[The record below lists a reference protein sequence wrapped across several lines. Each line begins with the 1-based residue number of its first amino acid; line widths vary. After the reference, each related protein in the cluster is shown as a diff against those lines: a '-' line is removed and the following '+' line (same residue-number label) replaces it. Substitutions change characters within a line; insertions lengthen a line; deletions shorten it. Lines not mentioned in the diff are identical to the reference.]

1 MVSDYFSTLFYTT
14 HILHS
19 TFISIPVVH
28 ATTIGTL
35 SPSPFVPTSNPMR
48 TRRLSLAAGLFI
60 LGLPLMAGCGNGGA
74 QAPRINAGGATFV
87 NPIMQ
92 KWSGEYK
99 TRKNVEIDYVSKG
112 SGYGIE
118 QMTAK
123 TIDFGCSDAPMSK
136 EQLAA
141 AKEKGSDVIHVP
153 LIIGAVAV
161 VYNVPGVDTPIKLT
175 GDILADI
182 YRKDITKWDHP
193 RIAALNPG
201 MPPGKDIV
209 VVARAEKSGTTN
221 IFTEYLS
228 KASGSFQAAI
238 GTSTKP
244 KWPKDVVLQEQND
257 GVAGFVKNNEYTIGY
272 VEVLFARKNDLKTV
286 LLKNK
291 AGEYVGP
298 DADGAIAAAEE
309 AMKIKPTEEPYSLH
323 ELTYSLTDAA
333 GAKSYPI
340 CGISYGIL
348 FAKLPKDKGPTIVEF
363 LKWAVTDGQQFAKE
377 LEYAPLPADLQKKV
391 QERLGQVTFE

>member
-1 MVSDYFSTLFYTT
+1 
-14 HILHS
+14 
-19 TFISIPVVH
+19 
-28 ATTIGTL
+28 
-35 SPSPFVPTSNPMR
+35 MR
-48 TRRLSLAAGLFI
+48 TRHFTSIAAHFAI
-60 LGLPLMAGCGNGGA
+60 AFPLLTAVTGCGNGGS
-74 QAPRINAGGATFV
+74 QSPRVSAGGATFV

-99 TRKNVEIDYVSKG
+99 TRHNVEIDYVSKG

-118 QMTAK
+118 QMTAR

-136 EQLAA
+136 EQLSA
-141 AKEKGSDVIHVP
+141 AKEKGGDVLHVP
-153 LIIGAVAV
+153 LIMGAVAV
-161 VYNVPGVDTPIKLT
+161 VYNLPGVDAPLKLT

-182 YRKDITKWDHP
+182 YRKEITKWDHP
-193 RIAALNPG
+193 RIVALNPG

-228 KASGSFQAAI
+228 KASGPFKAEI

-244 KWPKDVVLQEQND
+244 KWPKDIVAQEQND

-272 VEVLFARKNDLKTV
+272 VEVLFAKKNNLKSV
-286 LLKNK
+286 LVRNK
-291 AGEYVGP
+291 VGEFVGP
-298 DADGAIAAAEE
+298 DAEGAVAAAEE
-309 AMKIKPTEEPYSLH
+309 CMKNKPTDEPYSLH

-333 GAKSYPI
+333 GAKTYPI

-363 LKWAVTDGQQFAKE
+363 LKWAVTDGQQFARDM
-377 LEYAPLPADLQKKV
+377 EYAPLPIQLQKKV

>member
-1 MVSDYFSTLFYTT
+1 M
-14 HILHS
+14 
-19 TFISIPVVH
+19 P
-28 ATTIGTL
+28 
-35 SPSPFVPTSNPMR
+35 

-112 SGYGIE
+112 SGYGVE

-136 EQLAA
+136 EQAAA
-141 AKEKGSDVIHVP
+141 AKEKGGDVIHVP
-153 LIIGAVAV
+153 LIMGAVAV
-161 VYNVPGVDTPIKLT
+161 VYNVPGVNAPIKLT

-193 RIAALNPG
+193 RITALNPG

-272 VEVLFARKNDLKTV
+272 VEVLFAKKNDLKTI

-298 DADGAIAAAEE
+298 NADGAVAAAEE

>member
-1 MVSDYFSTLFYTT
+1 MHQVRTLF
-14 HILHS
+14 
-19 TFISIPVVH
+19 
-28 ATTIGTL
+28 A
-35 SPSPFVPTSNPMR
+35 
-48 TRRLSLAAGLFI
+48 SLFF
-60 LGLPLMAGCGNGGA
+60 LGLPLLAGCGGGST

-92 KWSGEYK
+92 KWSGEY
-99 TRKNVEIDYVSKG
+99 RRLLNVEIDYVSKG

-118 QMTAK
+118 QMTAR

-136 EQLAA
+136 EQVNA
-141 AKEKGSDVIHVP
+141 AKDKGGEIIHVP
-153 LIIGAVAV
+153 LIVGAVAV
-161 VYNVPGVDTPIKLT
+161 VTNLPGQNAPIKLT

-182 YRKDITKWDHP
+182 YRKEITKWDHP
-193 RIAALNPG
+193 RITALNQG
-201 MPPGKDIV
+201 MPTDKDIV

-228 KASGSFQAAI
+228 KVSPSFKSTVGA
-238 GTSTKP
+238 STKP

-257 GVAGFVKNNEYTIGY
+257 GVAGFVKNNEFTIGY
-272 VEVLFARKNDLKTV
+272 VEVVFAKKNDLQIT

-291 AGEYVGP
+291 SGEYVGP
-298 DADGAIAAAEE
+298 NAEGAIAAAEE
-309 AMKIKPTEEPYSLH
+309 SMKVKPAEEPYSLH

-348 FAKLPKDKGPTIVEF
+348 FARLPKDKGTTIVEF
-363 LKWAVTDGQQFAKE
+363 LKWAVSDGQNYAKE
-377 LEYAPLPADLQKKV
+377 LEYAPLPSDLQKKV
-391 QERLGQVTFE
+391 QERLGRVTFE

>member
-1 MVSDYFSTLFYTT
+1 MQTRPFTL
-14 HILHS
+14 
-19 TFISIPVVH
+19 V
-28 ATTIGTL
+28 
-35 SPSPFVPTSNPMR
+35 
-48 TRRLSLAAGLFI
+48 AGLFF
-60 LGLPLMAGCGNGGA
+60 AGIPVWAGVSGCAGGK
-74 QAPRINAGGATFV
+74 QSPRIDAGGATFV

-118 QMTAK
+118 QMTAR

-141 AKEKGSDVIHVP
+141 AKEKGGDAIHIP
-153 LIIGAVAV
+153 LIMGAVAV

-182 YRKDITKWDHP
+182 YRKEITKWDHP

-201 MPPGKDIV
+201 MPAGKDIV

-221 IFTEYLS
+221 IFTEYLA
-228 KASGSFQAAI
+228 KASSSFKTDI
-238 GTSTKP
+238 GASTKP
-244 KWPKDVVLQEQND
+244 KWPKDVVGQEQND

-272 VEVLFARKNDLKTV
+272 VEVLFAKKNNLKTV

-291 AGEYVGP
+291 AGEFVGP
-298 DADGAIAAAEE
+298 DADGAVAAAEE
-309 AMKIKPTEEPYSLH
+309 AMKVKPTEEPYSLH
-323 ELTYSLTDAA
+323 ELTYSLTDAS
-333 GAKSYPI
+333 GTKSYPI
-340 CGISYGIL
+340 CGISYAIL
-348 FAKLPKDKGPTIVEF
+348 FSRLPQDKGPTIVEF
-363 LKWAVTDGQQFAKE
+363 LKWAVSDGQHFARDMD
-377 LEYAPLPADLQKKV
+377 YAPLPAELQKQA
-391 QERLGQVTFE
+391 QERLSKVRFE